1 MKVTVDRLPK
11 SVVAIDIA
19 ADPEEFEAAVN
30 RTMRQVAR
38 DATIPGFRKGK
49 APRHII
55 ERMIGREAI
64 VAEAGRSIMDELY
77 QKALEEQDLN
87 PISEP
92 KVDIYNEE
100 PLAFK
105 VLVEVF
111 PKVELGDYKSVQVE
125 PREVDVT
132 EEEIEEEL
140 QALLKNHAEWIDVET
155 PRQPKDGD
163 QVIVD
168 LEVFEGDEHFQPP
181 ATDAVF
187 VIGESNLFDSLN
199 EALKMMMPGTQSEI
213 TLAFEEDDETVR
225 PSMRG
230 KTLRYKLT
238 LKQIKTRDM
247 PELNDE
253 FAQKVGDFET
263 VADLRAAVAEDVLRQ
278 KALRARAEVF
288 NEVVEKIAELSEVQ
302 VPDTLIQSELDDQVT
317 QLRTRLAQQG
327 IDFGEY
333 LESNGQTEAELR
345 EEMSAAA
352 EERVRNTLVL
362 QEVAKAEG
370 LEVTAEDIEAEIEKL
385 VAGRPNP
392 DQLRSLY
399 RSDYFRGM
407 LENEVHDRKL
417 TELVINLATGG
428 KGAITGPGAELL
440 AADEAPPAAE
450 EETKQ
455 DDAEETDGA
464 EAAAAVAEAQEPEVE
479 AEADVA
485 ASDDAGD
492 DAAVDADD
500 ADAEAGTEA
509 AEAEA
514 AAEPEDAG
522 DESGDDADASDAS
535 EDAE

>member
-30 RTMRQVAR
+30 RTMREVTR

-64 VAEAGRSIMDELY
+64 VAEAGRSMMDELY

-92 KVDIYNEE
+92 KVDIYNED
-100 PLAFK
+100 PIAFK
-105 VLVEVF
+105 VVVEVF
-111 PKVELGDYKSVQVE
+111 PKVELGDYKSVRVE
-125 PREVDVT
+125 PREVDIT
-132 EEEIEEEL
+132 DEEVEEEL
-140 QALLKNHAEWIDVET
+140 QALLKNRAEWVDVET
-155 PRQPKDGD
+155 PRQPQDGD

-187 VIGESNLFDSLN
+187 VLGESNLFDSLN
-199 EALKMMMPGTQSEI
+199 EALKMMMPGTQSEL

-230 KTLRYKLT
+230 KTLRYVIT
-238 LKQIKTRDM
+238 LKQIKTRDI

-253 FAQKVGDFET
+253 FAKSVGEFET
-263 VADLRAAVAEDVLRQ
+263 VEELREAVAEDVLRR
-278 KALRARAEVF
+278 KAQEARTEVF
-288 NEVVEKIAELSEVQ
+288 NEIIEKFVEVSEVQ
-302 VPDTLIQSELDDQVT
+302 VPDTLIESELDDQVT

-345 EEMSAAA
+345 DDMREAA
-352 EERVRNTLVL
+352 EQRVRNTLVL

-370 LEVTAEDIEAEIEKL
+370 LEVTEEDIEAEIEKL
-385 VAGRPNP
+385 VVGRPNP
-392 DQLRSLY
+392 EQLRSLY
-399 RSDYFRGM
+399 RSEYFRGM

-417 TELVINLATGG
+417 MEMVINLATGG
-428 KGAITGPGAELL
+428 QGAITGPGAELL
-440 AADEAPPAAE
+440 AADEAPPVVEEEAE
-450 EETKQ
+450 E
-455 DDAEETDGA
+455 
-464 EAAAAVAEAQEPEVE
+464 AAVAEGEAAEGAELAAGPVAEDEAEVE
-479 AEADVA
+479 ADEAA
-485 ASDDAGD
+485 ASEDGD
-492 DAAVDADD
+492 DG
-500 ADAEAGTEA
+500 ADAEAEP

-514 AAEPEDAG
+514 TSEAEAVDDA
-522 DESGDDADASDAS
+522 EDADADEAGDDEADAT
-535 EDAE
+535 ENDA